1 VRLSII
7 IPTRNGP
14 GSPAVRCVQS
24 LRGQGG
30 ERGQVTPADEVIVS
44 VDGPDSDPR
53 LDDLDGVLVVRGER
67 AGPGEARNRALAVAR
82 APVVLFLNDD
92 VVAQP
97 GLLDAHAAAHAA
109 GGPAMVLG
117 AAPWAVAADD
127 RVIDLV
133 LRATSWIF
141 FYDQMN
147 DADPGR
153 DWGFRHAWTLNLS
166 VPRREC
172 AAFEP
177 RLAHPMLDDLE
188 WAWRMRLPVL
198 YRPAAAV
205 VHEHRYTA
213 RALLRR
219 EALLGHQAAW
229 LHQINPA
236 CAQEVFGAR
245 FRPEESVV
253 RDARGAIPGM
263 IADAAEGFRVFED
276 ITAAAARGF
285 GGSRHAADVFRASRA
300 WRETARL
307 IGAVH
312 AADGASA
319 ERAMQDAEAR
329 IAGEGARLAIG
340 GAA

>member
-1 VRLSII
+1 
-7 IPTRNGP
+7 
-14 GSPAVRCVQS
+14 
-24 LRGQGG
+24 
-30 ERGQVTPADEVIVS
+30 
-44 VDGPDSDPR
+44 
-53 LDDLDGVLVVRGER
+53 
-67 AGPGEARNRALAVAR
+67 
-82 APVVLFLNDD
+82 
-92 VVAQP
+92 
-97 GLLDAHAAAHAA
+97 
-109 GGPAMVLG
+109 
-117 AAPWAVAADD
+117 
-127 RVIDLV
+127 
-133 LRATSWIF
+133 
-141 FYDQMN
+141 
-147 DADPGR
+147 
-153 DWGFRHAWTLNLS
+153 
-166 VPRREC
+166 
-172 AAFEP
+172 
-177 RLAHPMLDDLE
+177 MLDDLE
-188 WAWRMRLPVL
+188 WAWRVGLPVL

-229 LHQINPA
+229 LHRINPA

-245 FRPEESVV
+245 FHPEEAVV

-285 GGSRHAADVFRASRA
+285 GGSGHAADVFRASRA

>member
-1 VRLSII
+1 
-7 IPTRNGP
+7 
-14 GSPAVRCVQS
+14 
-24 LRGQGG
+24 
-30 ERGQVTPADEVIVS
+30 
-44 VDGPDSDPR
+44 
-53 LDDLDGVLVVRGER
+53 
-67 AGPGEARNRALAVAR
+67 
-82 APVVLFLNDD
+82 VVLFLNDD

-97 GLLDAHAAAHAA
+97 GLLDGHAAAHAP
-109 GGPAMVLG
+109 GRSAMVLG
-117 AAPWAVAADD
+117 AAAWAVAADD

-147 DADPGR
+147 DADAGR

-166 VPRREC
+166 VPRGEC
-172 AAFEP
+172 VAFEP

-188 WAWRMRLPVL
+188 WAWRTRLPVL
-198 YRPAAAV
+198 YRPAAAI

-229 LHQINPA
+229 LHRINPA

-253 RDARGAIPGM
+253 HDARGAIPGM

-276 ITAAAARGF
+276 ITSAAARAF
-285 GGSRHAADVFRASRA
+285 GAPGQAADVFRASRA

-319 ERAMQDAEAR
+319 EHAMQDAEAR
-329 IAGEGARLAIG
+329 IAGEGACLAIG